1 MAPKFFMMVG
11 IPGSGKST
19 AANKIAEKCGAVI
32 ISSDAIRG
40 ELYGDEA
47 IQGDHSYVFQLME
60 ERTLAALKAG
70 RSVIYDA
77 TNVIAWRRR
86 EFLTKLPQGVE
97 KACILVD
104 VTLERAFQNNQ
115 ERERH
120 VPEWVIRD
128 QAERLEPPTVAEGWD
143 CVRTVAY

>member
-19 AANKIAEKCGAVI
+19 AARKIAKKCGAI
-32 ISSDAIRG
+32 IVSSDAIRG

-47 IQGDHSYVFQLME
+47 IQGDHGYVFQLME
-60 ERTLAALKAG
+60 ERALAALKAG

-86 EFLTKLPQGVE
+86 EFLTKLPQEVE
-97 KACILVD
+97 KACIWVD
-104 VTLERAFQNNQ
+104 VPLERALQNNQ
-115 ERERH
+115 GRERH
-120 VPEWVIRD
+120 VPEWVIRNQAD
-128 QAERLEPPTVAEGWD
+128 QLEPPTAAEGWD
-143 CVRTVAY
+143 CVRAVTY